1 MQTSQCSE
9 TPVAEPPST
18 APKAPYSVTTEEFRV
33 LSGLNERKTRE
44 LIAERKVDSFKLGKR
59 RIIIWASY
67 LALVERLRAE
77 QADK

>member
-1 MQTSQCSE
+1 MQTSHCSA

>member
-1 MQTSQCSE
+1 
-9 TPVAEPPST
+9 
-18 APKAPYSVTTEEFRV
+18 VTTEEFRV